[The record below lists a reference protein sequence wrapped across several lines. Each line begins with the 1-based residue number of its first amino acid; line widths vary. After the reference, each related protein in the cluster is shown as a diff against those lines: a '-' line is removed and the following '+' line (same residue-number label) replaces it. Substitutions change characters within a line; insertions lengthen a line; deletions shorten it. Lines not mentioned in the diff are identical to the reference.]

1 MPVADTE
8 AVQARVDSGL
18 EVIYLTPDFSAP
30 SPQEVAEKL
39 NDKANIIY
47 RDGALVVTVA
57 SRVIVKLGAHIT
69 PQEAKS
75 MIYVAE
81 NTSVPLPTVLSCY
94 TYGPIEMDID
104 NHGSL
109 FDTYIFMSLVDGETL
124 DVSWDS
130 YDETTKHLSR
140 NNLEPASKSFAA

>member
-1 MPVADTE
+1 MPVADTV
-8 AVQARVDSGL
+8 AVQAQHKVDSRL
-18 EVIYLTPDFSAP
+18 EVIYSTPDFSAP

-57 SRVIVKLGAHIT
+57 PRVIVKFCAHVT
-69 PQEAKS
+69 RQEAKS

-94 TYGPIEMDID
+94 TAA
-104 NHGSL
+104 SL
-109 FDTYIFMSLVDGETL
+109 IPTS
-124 DVSWDS
+124 S
-130 YDETTKHLSR
+130 
-140 NNLEPASKSFAA
+140 